1 MVLAEGSDK
10 CVVSETAG
18 IGPSYISVP
27 GPLARPLTYPRS
39 LTAGRA
45 RLTYGGTGSGASMV
59 YLRVAVCV
67 RSGSLVTSRP
77 SLAVGPDIN
86 VVVVVVVVV
95 VVE

>member
-39 LTAGRA
+39 LTAGRRA
-45 RLTYGGTGSGASMV
+45 GGQDAPALLMGYGGTGECW
-59 YLRVAVCV
+59 LLPPAVHNFIK
-67 RSGSLVTSRP
+67 S
-77 SLAVGPDIN
+77 IFE
-86 VVVVVVVVV
+86 
-95 VVE
+95 VETM